1 MKDQSQKNHA
11 RYVIGFHIVTFALTL
26 ALLIGSFVNL
36 YNSLNDE
43 GNLYSASLIVVAA
56 IVLAL
61 YFYYIR
67 SFPLKVQ
74 DRTIRVEENF
84 RHYILT
90 GKTLDS
96 RLSMS
101 QIIALRF
108 APDKEFPQLA
118 KRAVEENLQAKQI
131 KAAIKQWK
139 SDHHRA

>member
-1 MKDQSQKNHA
+1 MKEQSQKNHA
-11 RYVIGFHIVTFALTL
+11 RYVIGFHVITFMLTL

-43 GNLYSASLIVVAA
+43 GNLYSASLIVAAA
-56 IVLAL
+56 IILAL

-74 DRTIRVEENF
+74 DRTIRAEENF
-84 RHYILT
+84 RHYVLT

-96 RLSMS
+96 RLNMA

-108 APDKEFPQLA
+108 APDQEFPELA
-118 KRAVEENLQAKQI
+118 KRTVEENLQPRQI

-139 SDHHRA
+139 ADHHRA